1 MSRKLG
7 IMFQFRQN
15 SVYQASLQCDF
26 EIVVPPLFIKK
37 TEIIRVNFERW
48 CSSIADFGIIIVT
61 SGLVAST
68 ELEKTWVASLLNP
81 VHVVNLLHVARI
93 WMRMQHF

>member
-7 IMFQFRQN
+7 ITFQFHQN

-61 SGLVAST
+61 SGLVASP
-68 ELEKTWVASLLNP
+68 LNWRKLGLLNP

>member
-7 IMFQFRQN
+7 IMFQFHQN

-61 SGLVAST
+61 SGLVASP
-68 ELEKTWVASLLNP
+68 LNWRKLGLR
-81 VHVVNLLHVARI
+81 VY
-93 WMRMQHF
+93 